1 MRGNR
6 RAATVHAGGAELTGE
21 LTSPSVPL
29 FVLDIDNYY
38 ESMEFSDKSSG

>member
-6 RAATVHAGGAELTGE
+6 RAATVHAGAELTGE
-21 LTSPSVPL
+21 LTNPSVPL